1 MNAKKLT
8 LPKLLTLVF
17 VGFLVVGVIYGAIRY
32 LILLPEG
39 SDYDLGALSRVLWE
53 VIPALLVL
61 LVMYGVALTLYY
73 NRIKTPIRT
82 VARSIEQ
89 ASKERT
95 KTGLGGEWAPV
106 DSAVETLNASV
117 EQYVKEREGAIA
129 LAARRKT
136 EEAIARDM
144 ENALCNAVIPC
155 RELDFSG
162 AGGTERSS
170 SICSD
175 YFDGF
180 YLGRR
185 TLCFM
190 TADVWGSGFAA
201 ARFAARAKE
210 LFREAAHTS
219 DTLGEAVMRLNQA
232 LLENN
237 PDRLMLSAF
246 FAVFLPGTGE
256 LRYVNAGA
264 HPPVMVGKE
273 RAFLRVQPGCPLGI
287 YEEPGLTEE
296 YLIFKLDK
304 SMLSI
309 T

>member
-106 DSAVETLNASV
+106 DSAVEALNASV

-129 LAARRKT
+129 LAARR
-136 EEAIARDM
+136 
-144 ENALCNAVIPC
+144 
-155 RELDFSG
+155 
-162 AGGTERSS
+162 
-170 SICSD
+170 
-175 YFDGF
+175 
-180 YLGRR
+180 GRP
-185 TLCFM
+185 
-190 TADVWGSGFAA
+190 
-201 ARFAARAKE
+201 AKLKYPE
-210 LFREAAHTS
+210 MN
-219 DTLGEAVMRLNQA
+219 VMI
-232 LLENN
+232 
-237 PDRLMLSAF
+237 
-246 FAVFLPGTGE
+246 G
-256 LRYVNAGA
+256 
-264 HPPVMVGKE
+264 
-273 RAFLRVQPGCPLGI
+273 
-287 YEEPGLTEE
+287 
-296 YLIFKLDK
+296 
-304 SMLSI
+304 
-309 T
+309 